1 MSEPHEPEPPGAE
14 RRRGRDRRQR
24 RERVRDPGQ
33 DRRQGDRRRP
43 GRVRRWVVRPAVW
56 GLLFL
61 VFLIAAAWFFLE
73 SAYAHRRAV
82 SLVIARA
89 QELLNR
95 KIEVGSIDYNLALL
109 SFELR
114 DVVVH
119 GPRPGAPAFAT
130 VPLVRVEFS
139 WRDLRQRILR
149 LEQIE
154 VVRPRVYLRFNP
166 DGTSNLPELRTR
178 KGAKRRF
185 EVQIGRILVQDG
197 VLDLDEHRL
206 PLALDAKAVWGRAI
220 GSAERDGEGPD
231 RIDAM
236 VAAQEVVATLPRA
249 RPYAFTASAKGSFV
263 PGRIRFTALRLAG
276 PDLKAR
282 AIGSYEWK
290 GKDRKLGLEVEADGW
305 AQLANRLGYAEQ
317 PLQGPVD
324 FRGRIDRAG
333 TNLSFSGKVRS
344 PRLTALGRVF
354 QDVEAGL
361 VGGREGLDLDI
372 ERAAYA
378 GGTVEG
384 LVSVD
389 YSGKAGEGRPVDLDL
404 TLAKLDLRTVVA
416 DQFGED
422 VPVVSDLAGSLGG
435 DLVYRFE
442 ANDPV
447 GGSGY
452 ADVHLDAVHRQNRL
466 PISGDAAV
474 SIESGVLAS
483 DDIRLTAPAQAVRG
497 GNFLFDMERGAGH
510 FDFQLDSRDVGPLA
524 PLLRGQVRPGE
535 EPPFWVPERGRG
547 EAAGRVVIENQR
559 FEATVRLNLDDVVSP
574 VVAADNVHGSLRYV
588 SAGPAA
594 VEDLRLEATAGG
606 GALIVT
612 GRVPLEEEGRPRRAP
627 QPLAL
632 AIDAH
637 QWPAPGIVAFLAPAL
652 KDAGIDGRVSG
663 RLDLGGTGDNL
674 NGRSDVEVV
683 DLRIGGVDV
692 GRLQSGISF
701 QGSRVQIDH
710 AVGQTPAGT
719 VLVSGSFDTESKAVD
734 LTVDAPE
741 LALAAPPLRDL
752 LGGNLGGVT
761 GQAAVAATI
770 GGTLDRPSGTAT
782 VRGTRLA
789 VAGRPL
795 GEAGEAQAG
804 ATWDGE
810 TLTASGSLLG
820 LATFEGGGR
829 LTMQDADLRFDIR
842 TDSLG
847 ELARIAS
854 PQPLPQFTGS
864 LSGSVGLASN
874 LEAGTWRAELILA
887 DLKTQYQGHTVAN
900 REPVVVELTPGLV
913 NIRSL
918 YLGEPGTDNELFASG
933 TIGLGAGSGEPAPL
947 NLRVQSTLSAAWA
960 EIALPAG
967 FDVEGFVDVLA
978 VVRGTVSDPRV
989 DGQGVIRDARFLVPE
1004 FANAFENVDGVILF
1018 NRDAVVLDNLRA
1030 DLGEGTVRATGSIDL
1045 PGPGQ
1050 PDVTYRLQV
1059 AAEGVSLR
1067 YPEPFLLRGDADL
1080 SLVANRQSRQIRGEV
1095 RLDRAYFLQDIQTET
1110 LQILL
1115 QALQRER
1122 LEVAETDEFLANT
1135 QLNVRVLGPNALRVT
1150 NNVAD
1155 LRGGLDLDI
1164 RGTLARPA
1172 VFGRVE
1178 ADPGGTLIYAD
1189 NEYEVERFLL
1199 TFTNPNRIDPVID
1212 LVARTEVRNYDIT
1225 LNLSGTLDRLNTQF
1239 TSDEGLAD
1247 LEVLALLFGGE
1258 ELDSR
1263 QALPRAPGER
1273 SEEDVRAQAFLA
1285 GQAASLVSKRVNTL
1299 FGFDRFRIDPQ
1310 TNETGGSLGG
1320 VRLTAGKS
1328 ISRDLF
1334 VTYSTNPASSEEYIL
1349 RIEWQVARNVVLV
1362 FTRNGKD
1369 DTYAV
1374 DAEWEKRY

>member
-1 MSEPHEPEPPGAE
+1 VSEPDEPGVPERDE
-14 RRRGRDRRQR
+14 RRQGRDRRSR
-24 RERVRDPGQ
+24 REEREAGQ
-33 DRRQGDRRRP
+33 ERRQRGDRRRP
-43 GRVRRWVVRPAVW
+43 GRMRRWVVRPAVW

-61 VFLIAAAWFFLE
+61 VLLVALAWFFLE

-95 KIEVGSIDYNLALL
+95 RIEVGGIEYNVALL
-109 SFELR
+109 SFELH

-119 GPRPGAPAFAT
+119 GPRPSDPAFAT

-178 KGAKRRF
+178 PGAKRRF

-206 PLALDAKAVWGRAI
+206 PLNLDARAVWGRAT
-220 GSAERDGEGPD
+220 GSAERGGEGPG

-236 VAAQEVVATLPRA
+236 FTAQEVVAILPHA
-249 RPYAFTASAKGSFV
+249 KPYAFTASAKGSFV
-263 PGRIRFTALRLAG
+263 PGHIRFTALRVAG

-282 AIGSYEWK
+282 AVGSYDWK
-290 GKDRKLGLEVEADGW
+290 GKDRRLGLEVTANGW

-333 TNLSFSGKVRS
+333 ETLSYSGTVRS
-344 PRLTALGRVF
+344 PRFTALGRVF
-354 QDVEAGL
+354 QDIEAGL
-361 VGGREGLDLDI
+361 VGGRDGLELDI

-384 LVSVD
+384 VVSVD
-389 YSGKAGEGRPVDLDL
+389 YGKAAEEGRPVDLDL
-404 TLAKLDLRTVVA
+404 SLAKLDLRTVVS
-416 DQFGED
+416 DQFGDD
-422 VPVVSDLAGSLGG
+422 VPVVSDLAGRLGG
-435 DLVYRFE
+435 DLVYHFE
-442 ANDPV
+442 AGDPI

-452 ADVHLDAVHRQNRL
+452 TDLHLDAVHRQNRL
-466 PISGDAAV
+466 PISGDASVA
-474 SIESGVLAS
+474 IERGVLSS
-483 DDIRLTAPAQAVRG
+483 DNIRLTAPSQDIRG
-497 GNFLFDMERGAGH
+497 TGFLFDMERGTGH
-510 FDFQLDSRDVGPLA
+510 FDFQLVSRDVGPLA
-524 PLLRGQVRPGE
+524 PLLRGDVKPGE
-535 EPPFWVPERGRG
+535 EPPFWVPSQGRG
-547 EAAGRVVIENQR
+547 EAAGSVAIENKR
-559 FEATVRLNLDDVVSP
+559 FDAAIRLNLQDVVSP
-574 VVAADNVHGSLRYV
+574 VVTADNVRGALRYI
-588 SAGPAA
+588 SAGPSA
-594 VEDLRLEATAGG
+594 VEDLRLEATARG

-612 GRVPLEEEGRPRRAP
+612 GRVPLEEEGRPRAP
-627 QPLAL
+627 GPLDL
-632 AIDAH
+632 AVDAH

-663 RLDLGGTGDNL
+663 RLDLGGTPDNL
-674 NGRSDVEVV
+674 NGRSDIEVA

-701 QGSRVQIDH
+701 QGSRVLIDH

-719 VLVSGSFDTESKAVD
+719 VLVSGSFDTESKAVN

-741 LALAAPPLRDL
+741 LSLAAQPFRDL
-752 LGGNLGGVT
+752 LGDVS
-761 GQAAVAATI
+761 GQASVAAVI
-770 GGTLDRPSGTAT
+770 GGTLDRPSGKAT

-795 GEAGEAQAG
+795 GQAGEAQAG

-820 LATFEGGGR
+820 LASFEGGGR
-829 LTMQDADLRFDIR
+829 LTPEAADLRFDIR
-842 TDSLG
+842 SDNLG
-847 ELARIAS
+847 ELARIVS
-854 PQPLPQFTGS
+854 PQPLPQLAGS
-864 LSGSVGLASN
+864 FSGSVGLTSN
-874 LEAGTWRAELILA
+874 FETGTYRAELVLA
-887 DLKTQYQGHTVAN
+887 DLRAEYQGHAVAN
-900 REPVVVELTPGLV
+900 REPVVVDLTSGRLE
-913 NIRSL
+913 IRSL

-933 TIGLGAGSGEPAPL
+933 TVGLGETLPL
-947 NLRVQSTLSAAWA
+947 DLRVQSTLSAAWA
-960 EIALPAG
+960 ELALPPG

-978 VVRGTVSDPRV
+978 VVRGTASDPRI
-989 DGQGVIRDARFLVPE
+989 DGQGVIRGARFLVPE
-1004 FANAFENVDGVILF
+1004 LSNAFENVEGVVLF
-1018 NRDAVVLDNLRA
+1018 NRDAIVLDNLRA
-1030 DLGEGTVRATGSIDL
+1030 DLGEGTIRATGSIDL
-1045 PGPGQ
+1045 PGPKQ
-1050 PDVTYRLQV
+1050 PEVTYRLQV

-1135 QLNVRVLGPNALRVT
+1135 QLNVRVTGPNALRVR

-1155 LRGGLDLDI
+1155 LRGKLDLDL
-1164 RGTLARPA
+1164 RGTLAAPV

-1178 ADPGGTLIYAD
+1178 AFPGGKLIYSD

-1212 LVARTEVRNYDIT
+1212 MVARTEVRNYDIT

-1247 LEVLALLFGGE
+1247 LEVLALLFSGE

-1273 SEEDVRAQAFLA
+1273 SQEQDVRAQSFLA

-1310 TNETGGSLGG
+1310 ANETGGSLGG
-1320 VRLTAGKS
+1320 VRLTAGKR

-1369 DTYAV
+1369 DTYAM

>member
-1 MSEPHEPEPPGAE
+1 VSEPEEPGLLEEADRRRRPDRRRRREEREPGQE
-14 RRRGRDRRQR
+14 RRRSGGSD
-24 RERVRDPGQ
+24 GS
-33 DRRQGDRRRP
+33 GDRRRP

-95 KIEVGSIDYNLALL
+95 KIEVGAIDYNLALL
-109 SFELR
+109 SFELH

-119 GPRPGAPAFAT
+119 GPRPSDPAFAT

-154 VVRPRVYLRFNP
+154 IVRPRVYLRFNP
-166 DGTSNLPELRTR
+166 DGTNNLPELRTR

-185 EVQIGRILVQDG
+185 EVQIGRILVQEG

-206 PLALDAKAVWGRAI
+206 PLNLDARAVWGRAT
-220 GSAERDGEGPD
+220 GSAERGGEGPG

-236 VAAQEVVATLPRA
+236 FTAQEVVTTLPHA
-249 RPYAFTASAKGSFV
+249 KPYKYTASAKGSFV
-263 PGRIRFTALRLAG
+263 PGLLRFTALRIAG
-276 PDLKAR
+276 PDLKAS
-282 AIGSYEWK
+282 ATGSYQWK
-290 GKDRKLGLEVEADGW
+290 GKDRRLGLEVTAEGW
-305 AQLANRLGYAEQ
+305 AQLANRLGYAAQ

-324 FRGRIDRAG
+324 FRGRIDRANETLSYSG
-333 TNLSFSGKVRS
+333 TVHS
-344 PRLTALGRVF
+344 PRFTALGRVF
-354 QDVEAGL
+354 QEIEAGL
-361 VGGREGLDLDI
+361 VGGRDGLELDI
-372 ERAAYA
+372 ERATYA

-384 LVSVD
+384 VVSVD
-389 YSGKAGEGRPVDLDL
+389 YSGKSPEEGRPVDLDL
-404 TLAKLDLRTVVA
+404 SLAKLDFRTVVT
-416 DQFGED
+416 DQFGEGL
-422 VPVVSDLAGSLGG
+422 PVVSDLSGRLGG
-435 DLVYRFE
+435 DLVYHFE
-442 ANDPV
+442 ANDPI

-452 ADVHLDAVHRQNRL
+452 ADVHLDAVHRLNRL
-466 PISGDAAV
+466 PISGDASVA
-474 SIESGVLAS
+474 IERGVLSS
-483 DDIRLTAPAQAVRG
+483 DNIRLTAPAQDVRG
-497 GNFLFDMERGAGH
+497 TNFLFDMERGAGH
-510 FDFQLDSRDVGPLA
+510 FDFQLASRDVGPLA
-524 PLLRGQVRPGE
+524 PLLRGEVKPGE
-535 EPPFWVPERGRG
+535 EPAFWVPDRGWG
-547 EAAGRVVIENQR
+547 EAAGSVAIQNKR
-559 FEATVRLNLDDVVSP
+559 FDAAIRLNLNDVVSP
-574 VVAADNVHGSLRYV
+574 VVAADNVHGALRY
-588 SAGPAA
+588 SPSA
-594 VEDLRLEATAGG
+594 VEDLRLEATANG

-612 GRVPLEEEGRPRRAP
+612 GRVPLEEEGRRAP
-627 QPLAL
+627 GPLAL

-652 KDAGIDGRVSG
+652 KDSGIDGRVSG
-663 RLDLGGTGDNL
+663 RLDLGGTPNNL
-674 NGRSDVEVV
+674 TGRSDIEVV

-701 QGSRVQIDH
+701 QGSRVMIDH
-710 AVGQTPAGT
+710 AVTQTPAGT
-719 VLVSGSFDTESKAVD
+719 VLVSGSFDTESKALD

-741 LALAAPPLRDL
+741 LSLAAQPFRDL
-752 LGGNLGGVT
+752 LGNVT
-761 GQAAVAATI
+761 GMASVAASI
-770 GGTLDRPSGTAT
+770 GGTLDKPSGTAS

-829 LTMQDADLRFDIR
+829 LTMQNADLKFDIR
-842 TDSLG
+842 SDSLG

-864 LSGSVGLASN
+864 FAGSVGLTSDF
-874 LEAGTWRAELILA
+874 EAGTWRSELVLA
-887 DLKTQYQGHTVAN
+887 DIRAQYQGHTVAN
-900 REPVVVELTPGLV
+900 REPVVVDLTPERLEV
-913 NIRSL
+913 RSL

-933 TIGLGAGSGEPAPL
+933 TMGLGETAPL
-947 NLRVQSTLSAAWA
+947 DLRIQSTLSAAWA
-960 EIALPAG
+960 ELALPPG
-967 FDVEGFVDVLA
+967 FDVDGFVDILA
-978 VVRGTVSDPRV
+978 VVRGTASDPHI
-989 DGQGVIRDARFLVPE
+989 DGQGVIRGARFLVPE
-1004 FANAFENVDGVILF
+1004 LSNAFENVEGVILF

-1030 DLGEGTVRATGSIDL
+1030 DLGEGTVRATGSIEL
-1045 PGPGQ
+1045 PGAGQ
-1050 PDVTYRLQV
+1050 PDITYRLQV

-1080 SLVANRQSRQIRGEV
+1080 TLTANRQSRQIRGEV

-1110 LQILL
+1110 LPILL

-1135 QLNVRVLGPNALRVT
+1135 QLSVRVIGPNALRVN

-1155 LRGGLDLDI
+1155 LRGKVDLDL
-1164 RGTLARPA
+1164 RGTLARPV
-1172 VFGRVE
+1172 VFGSVE
-1178 ADPGGTLIYAD
+1178 AFPGGKLIYSD

-1199 TFTNPNRIDPVID
+1199 TFTNANRIDPVID
-1212 LVARTEVRNYDIT
+1212 LVARTEVRSYDIT

-1258 ELDSR
+1258 ELSSQ

-1273 SEEDVRAQAFLA
+1273 STEEDIRAQSFLA

-1320 VRLTAGKS
+1320 VRLTAGKR
-1328 ISRDLF
+1328 ISRDVF

-1369 DTYAV
+1369 DTYAM

>member
-1 MSEPHEPEPPGAE
+1 MSEPDEPEAPERRKDGDRRRRSEKRGPDQE
-14 RRRGRDRRQR
+14 RRR
-24 RERVRDPGQ
+24 EE
-33 DRRQGDRRRP
+33 RRRP

-61 VFLIAAAWFFLE
+61 VLLAAAAWVFLE

-95 KIEVGSIDYNLALL
+95 KIEVGSVDYNFALL
-109 SFELR
+109 AFELH

-119 GPRPGAPAFAT
+119 GPRPGDPAFAT

-154 VVRPRVYLRFNP
+154 IVRPRVYLRFNP
-166 DGTSNLPELRTR
+166 DGTNNLPELRTR

-206 PLALDAKAVWGRAI
+206 PLNLDAKAVWGRAT
-220 GSAERDGEGPD
+220 GSAERGGEGPG

-236 VAAQEVVATLPRA
+236 VTAQEVVTTLPHA
-249 RPYAFTASAKGSFV
+249 KPYKYTASAKGSFV
-263 PGRIRFTALRLAG
+263 PGRIQFTALRIAG
-276 PDLKAR
+276 PDLKAQ
-282 AIGSYEWK
+282 ATGSYEWK
-290 GKDRKLGLEVEADGW
+290 GKDRRLGLEVTANGW
-305 AQLANRLGYAEQ
+305 AQLANRLGYAEL

-333 TNLSFSGKVRS
+333 ETLSYSGTVRS
-344 PRLTALGRVF
+344 PRFTALGRVF
-354 QDVEAGL
+354 QDIEAGL
-361 VGGREGLDLDI
+361 VGGRDGLELDV
-372 ERAAYA
+372 ERSVYA

-384 LVSVD
+384 LISVD
-389 YSGKAGEGRPVDLDL
+389 YGNKADTKGEGRPVDLDL
-404 TLAKLDLRTVVA
+404 SLGKLDFRKVIA
-416 DQFGED
+416 DQFGEGL
-422 VPVVSDLAGSLGG
+422 PVVSDLSGRVSG
-435 DLVYRFE
+435 DLVYHFE
-442 ANDPV
+442 AGDPIA
-447 GGSGY
+447 GSGY
-452 ADVHLDAVHRQNRL
+452 AEVHLDAVHRLNRL
-466 PISGDAAV
+466 PISGDASVA
-474 SIESGVLAS
+474 IEHGVLAS
-483 DDIRLTAPAQAVRG
+483 DNIRLTAPAQSVRG
-497 GNFLFDMERGAGH
+497 TNFLFDMERGAGH
-510 FDFQLDSRDVGPLA
+510 FDFQLASRDVGPLA
-524 PLLRGQVRPGE
+524 PLLRGEVKPGE
-535 EPPFWVPERGRG
+535 EPAFWVPDQGWG
-547 EAAGRVVIENQR
+547 EAAGTVAIENKR
-559 FEATVRLNLDDVVSP
+559 FDASIRLNLNEVASP
-574 VVAADNVHGSLRYV
+574 VVTADNVHGTLRYV
-588 SAGPAA
+588 SARPAA
-594 VEDLRLEATAGG
+594 VEDLRLEATADD
-606 GALIVT
+606 GALIIT
-612 GRVPLEEEGRPRRAP
+612 GRVPLEEEGRPAP
-627 QPLAL
+627 GPLAL
-632 AIDAH
+632 SVDAH
-637 QWPAPGIVAFLAPAL
+637 QWPSPGIVAFLAPAL

-663 RLDLGGTGDNL
+663 RLDLSGTPDNL
-674 NGRSDVEVV
+674 TGRTDIEMM
-683 DLRIGGVDV
+683 DLRIAGVDL

-701 QGSRVQIDH
+701 QGSRVMIDH

-719 VLVSGSFDTESKAVD
+719 VLVSGSFDTESKALD

-741 LALAAPPLRDL
+741 LSLAAQPFRDL
-752 LGGNLGGVT
+752 LGDLDVT

-770 GGTLDRPSGTAT
+770 GGTLDKPSGTAS

-795 GEAGEAQAG
+795 GQAGEAQAG
-804 ATWDGE
+804 AAWDGE

-829 LTMQDADLRFDIR
+829 LTTENADLKFDLR
-842 TDSLG
+842 SDSLG
-847 ELARIAS
+847 ELAGIAA
-854 PQPLPQFTGS
+854 PQPLPGLTGS
-864 LSGSVGLASN
+864 LSGSVGLVSDFG
-874 LEAGTWRAELILA
+874 AGTWRAELALS
-887 DLKTQYQGHTVAN
+887 DLRAQYQGHSIAN
-900 REPVVVELTPGLV
+900 REPVVVELTPGRVEL
-913 NIRSL
+913 RSL
-918 YLGEPGTDNELFASG
+918 YLGEPGTENELFATG
-933 TIGLGAGSGEPAPL
+933 TIGLGAKPGDTSPL
-947 NLRVQSTLSAAWA
+947 DLRVQSTLSAAWA
-960 EIALPAG
+960 ELALPPG
-967 FDVEGFVDVLA
+967 FDVDGSVDVLA

-989 DGQGVIRDARFLVPE
+989 DGQGVIRGARFLVPE
-1004 FANAFENVDGVILF
+1004 LSNAFENVQGVVLF

-1045 PGPGQ
+1045 PGPDR

-1067 YPEPFLLRGDADL
+1067 YPEPFILRGDADL
-1080 SLVANRQSRQIRGEV
+1080 SLVASSQSRQIRGEV

-1122 LEVAETDEFLANT
+1122 LEVAETDELLANT
-1135 QLNVRVLGPNALRVT
+1135 QLSVRILGPNALRVR

-1155 LRGGLDLDI
+1155 LRGKIDLDL
-1164 RGTLARPA
+1164 RGTLAAPV
-1172 VFGRVE
+1172 VFGTVE
-1178 ADPGGTLIYAD
+1178 AFPGGKLVYSD
-1189 NEYEVERFLL
+1189 NDYEVERFLL
-1199 TFTNPNRIDPVID
+1199 TFNNLNRIDPTID

-1258 ELDSR
+1258 ELSS
-1263 QALPRAPGER
+1263 QQVLPRAPGER
-1273 SEEDVRAQAFLA
+1273 SQEQDVGAQSFLA

-1320 VRLTAGKS
+1320 VRLTAGKR
-1328 ISRDLF
+1328 ISRDVF

>member
-1 MSEPHEPEPPGAE
+1 VSEPDERRERPDRRSRREEREAGQE
-14 RRRGRDRRQR
+14 RRR
-24 RERVRDPGQ
+24 E
-33 DRRQGDRRRP
+33 DRRRP

-119 GPRPGAPAFAT
+119 GPRPSDPAFAT

-166 DGTSNLPELRTR
+166 DGTNNLPELRTR

-185 EVQIGRILVQDG
+185 EVQIGRILLQEG

-206 PLALDAKAVWGRAI
+206 PLNLDARAVWGRAT
-220 GSAERDGEGPD
+220 GSAERDGEGPG

-236 VAAQEVVATLPRA
+236 VTAQEVVATLPRA
-249 RPYAFTASAKGSFV
+249 KPYAFTASVKGSFE
-263 PGRIRFTALRLAG
+263 PGRIRFSALRIAG

-282 AIGSYEWK
+282 AIGSYQWK
-290 GKDRKLGLEVEADGW
+290 GKDRRLGLEVTADGW

-333 TNLSFSGKVRS
+333 DVLSYSGTVHS
-344 PRLTALGRVF
+344 PRFTALGRVF
-354 QDVEAGL
+354 QDIEAGL
-361 VGGREGLDLDI
+361 VGGRDGLELDI

-384 LVSVD
+384 VVSVD
-389 YSGKAGEGRPVDLDL
+389 YGGKTPEEGRPVDLDL
-404 TLAKLDLRTVVA
+404 SLAKLDLRTVVS
-416 DQFGED
+416 DQFGDD
-422 VPVVSDLAGSLGG
+422 VPVVSDMAGKLGG
-435 DLVYRFE
+435 DVVYHFE
-442 ANDPV
+442 ASDPI

-452 ADVHLDAVHRQNRL
+452 ADVHLEAVHRLNRL
-466 PISGDAAV
+466 PISGDASVA
-474 SIESGVLAS
+474 IERGVLSS
-483 DDIRLTAPAQAVRG
+483 DNIRLTAPSQTVRG
-497 GNFLFDMERGAGH
+497 TNFLFDMERGTGH
-510 FDFQLDSRDVGPLA
+510 FDFQLASRDVGPLA
-524 PLLRGQVRPGE
+524 PLLRGEVTPGE
-535 EPPFWVPERGRG
+535 EPAFWVPDRGWG
-547 EAAGRVVIENQR
+547 EAAGRVAIENKR
-559 FEATVRLNLDDVVSP
+559 FDAAIRINLNDVVSP
-574 VVAADNVHGSLRYV
+574 VIAADNVHGALRYTP
-588 SAGPAA
+588 SA
-594 VEDLRLEATAGG
+594 VEDLRLEATANG

-612 GRVPLEEEGRPRRAP
+612 GRVPLEEEGRPRRTP
-627 QPLAL
+627 EPLIL
-632 AIDAH
+632 AVDAH

-663 RLDLGGTGDNL
+663 RLDLGGTSDNL
-674 NGRSDVEVV
+674 NGRSDIEVA
-683 DLRIGGVDV
+683 DLRIAGVDV

-701 QGSRVQIDH
+701 QGSRVLIDH

-719 VLVSGSFDTESKAVD
+719 VLLSGSFDTESKAVD

-741 LALAAPPLRDL
+741 LSLAAQPFRDL
-752 LGGNLGGVT
+752 LGGVGDIS
-761 GQAAVAATI
+761 GQASVAAVI

-782 VRGTRLA
+782 VRGTNLA
-789 VAGRPL
+789 VAGRAL
-795 GEAGEAQAG
+795 GEAGETQAG

-810 TLTASGSLLG
+810 TLTASGSILG
-820 LATFEGGGR
+820 LATFEGGGP
-829 LTMQDADLRFDIR
+829 LTLQAADLRFNIR
-842 TDSLG
+842 SDKLG
-847 ELARIAS
+847 ALARIAS
-854 PQPLPQFTGS
+854 SQPLPEFAGS
-864 LSGSVGLASN
+864 LSGSIGLASN
-874 LEAGTWRAELILA
+874 FEAGTWRAELVLA
-887 DLKTQYQGHTVAN
+887 ELKAQYQGHTIAN
-900 REPVVVELTPGLV
+900 REPVVLDLTPGRLDV
-913 NIRSL
+913 RSF
-918 YLGEPGTDNELFASG
+918 YLGEPETDNEVFVSGIVGLDEASA
-933 TIGLGAGSGEPAPL
+933 LD
-947 NLRVQSTLSAAWA
+947 LRIQSTLSAVWA
-960 EIALPAG
+960 ELALPPG

-978 VVRGTVSDPRV
+978 VVRGTVSDPRI

-1004 FANAFENVDGVILF
+1004 LSNAFENVEGVILF

-1045 PGPGQ
+1045 PGPNQ
-1050 PDVTYRLQV
+1050 PEVTYRLQV
-1059 AAEGVSLR
+1059 AADGVSLR

-1080 SLVANRQSRQIRGEV
+1080 TLVANRQSRQIRGEV

-1115 QALQRER
+1115 QALQRSR

-1135 QLNVRVLGPNALRVT
+1135 QLNVRVTGPNALRVR

-1155 LRGGLDLDI
+1155 LRGNVDLDV
-1164 RGTLARPA
+1164 RGTLAAPA

-1178 ADPGGTLIYAD
+1178 ADPGGKLIYAD

-1212 LVARTEVRNYDIT
+1212 MVARTEVRSYDIT

-1258 ELDSR
+1258 ELNSR
-1263 QALPRAPGER
+1263 QVLPRAPGVR
-1273 SEEDVRAQAFLA
+1273 SPEQDVRAQSFLA

-1310 TNETGGSLGG
+1310 ANEAGSSLGG
-1320 VRLTAGKS
+1320 VRLTAGKR

-1369 DTYAV
+1369 DTYAM

>member
-1 MSEPHEPEPPGAE
+1 MSEPHEPEPPGAPGE
-14 RRRGRDRRQR
+14 RRQR
-24 RERVRDPGQ
+24 RERRQRQEKVREE
-33 DRRQGDRRRP
+33 RRQGERRRP

-61 VFLIAAAWFFLE
+61 VFLVAAAWFFLE

-95 KIEVGSIDYNLALL
+95 KIEVGSIDYNVALL

-119 GPRPGAPAFAT
+119 GPRPGDPAFAT

-166 DGTSNLPELRTR
+166 DGTNNLPELRSR

-206 PLALDAKAVWGRAI
+206 PLTLDAKAVWGRAT
-220 GSAERDGEGPD
+220 GSAERGGEGPG

-236 VAAQEVVATLPRA
+236 VTAQEVVTTLPHA
-249 RPYAFTASAKGSFV
+249 KPYAFTASAKGSFV
-263 PGRIRFTALRLAG
+263 PGRIQFTALRIAG

-282 AIGSYEWK
+282 AIGSYQWK
-290 GKDRKLGLEVEADGW
+290 GKDRRLGLDVEADGW
-305 AQLANRLGYAEQ
+305 AQLANRLGYAQQ

-324 FRGRIDRAG
+324 FRGRIERTNETLSYSG
-333 TNLSFSGKVRS
+333 TVRS
-344 PRLTALGRVF
+344 PRFTALGRVF
-354 QDVEAGL
+354 QDIEAGL
-361 VGGREGLDLDI
+361 VGGREGLELDI

-384 LVSVD
+384 VVSVD
-389 YSGKAGEGRPVDLDL
+389 YSNKAGEGRPVDLDL
-404 TLAKLDLRTVVA
+404 TLAKLDFRTVVS
-416 DQFGED
+416 DQFGD
-422 VPVVSDLAGSLGG
+422 DLPVVGDLSGALGG
-435 DLVYRFE
+435 DLVYHFE
-442 ANDPV
+442 ASEPIR
-447 GGSGY
+447 GSGY
-452 ADVHLDAVHRQNRL
+452 ADIHLDAVHRLNRL
-466 PISGDAAV
+466 PISGDA
-474 SIESGVLAS
+474 SIAIERGVLSS
-483 DDIRLTAPAQAVRG
+483 DNIRLTAPAQTVRG
-497 GNFLFDMERGAGH
+497 TNFLFDMERGAGH
-510 FDFQLDSRDVGPLA
+510 FDFQLASRDVGPLA
-524 PLLRGQVRPGE
+524 PLLRGDVKPGE
-535 EPPFWVPERGRG
+535 EPPFWVPDQGWG
-547 EAAGRVVIENQR
+547 EAAGSVAIANQR
-559 FEATVRLNLDDVVSP
+559 FEAAIRLNLNNVVSP
-574 VVAADNVHGSLRYV
+574 VVTADNVHGSLKYSP
-588 SAGPAA
+588 SA
-594 VEDLRLEATAGG
+594 VDDLRLEATAGG

-612 GRVPLEEEGRPRRAP
+612 GRVPLEEEGRRRAP
-627 QPLAL
+627 EPLAL

-652 KDAGIDGRVSG
+652 KDAGIDGLVSG
-663 RLDLGGTGDNL
+663 QLDLGGMPDNL
-674 NGRSDVEVV
+674 TGRSDVEVAN
-683 DLRIGGVDV
+683 LRIGGPPGITL
-692 GRLQSGISF
+692 GRLRSGISF
-701 QGSRVQIDH
+701 QGSRVLIDH

-741 LALAAPPLRDL
+741 LSLAAEPFQDL
-752 LGGNLGGVT
+752 LGNVT
-761 GQAAVAATI
+761 GQASVAATI

-820 LATFEGGGR
+820 LATFDGGGR
-829 LTMQDADLRFDIR
+829 LTMQEADLKLNIR

-874 LEAGTWRAELILA
+874 FETGSWRAELVLA
-887 DLKTQYQGHTVAN
+887 ELQAQYQGHTVAN
-900 REPVVVELTPGLV
+900 REPVIVEMTPELV
-913 NIRSL
+913 NVRSL

-933 TIGLGAGSGEPAPL
+933 TVGLGPKSGDPAPL
-947 NLRVQSTLSAAWA
+947 DLRIQSTLSAAWA
-960 EIALPAG
+960 ELALPPG
-967 FDVEGFVDVLA
+967 FDVDGYVDVLA
-978 VVRGTVSDPRV
+978 AVRGTVSDPRI
-989 DGQGVIRDARFLVPE
+989 DGQGVIRDGRLLVPE
-1004 FANAFENVDGVILF
+1004 FANAFENVEGIVLF
-1018 NRDAVVLDNLRA
+1018 NRDAVVLDGLRA
-1030 DLGEGTVRATGSIDL
+1030 DLGEGTLQATGSIDL
-1045 PGPGQ
+1045 PGADQ
-1050 PDVTYRLQV
+1050 PEATYRLQV
-1059 AAEGVSLR
+1059 AARGVSLR
-1067 YPEPFLLRGDADL
+1067 YPEPFILRGDADL

-1135 QLNVRVLGPNALRVT
+1135 QLNVRVIGPNALRVR

-1155 LRGGLDLDI
+1155 LRGKIDLDI
-1164 RGTLARPA
+1164 RGTLAAPV
-1172 VFGRVE
+1172 VFRQVE
-1178 ADPGGTLIYAD
+1178 IFPGGKLIYAD
-1189 NEYEVERFLL
+1189 NEYEVERFLI

-1273 SEEDVRAQAFLA
+1273 SSEEDLRAQSFLA

-1320 VRLTAGKS
+1320 VRLTAGKR
-1328 ISRDLF
+1328 ISRDVF

-1362 FTRNGKD
+1362 FTRSGKD

>member
-1 MSEPHEPEPPGAE
+1 VSEPDEPGVLEEAE
-14 RRRGRDRRQR
+14 RRQRPDRRRR
-24 RERVRDPGQ
+24 REEREPGQ
-33 DRRQGDRRRP
+33 ERRRDDRRRP

-95 KIEVGSIDYNLALL
+95 KIEVGAIDYNLALL

-119 GPRPGAPAFAT
+119 GPRPADPAFAT

-166 DGTSNLPELRTR
+166 DGTNNLPELRTR

-206 PLALDAKAVWGRAI
+206 PLNLDAKAVWGRAT
-220 GSAERDGEGPD
+220 GSAERGGEGPG

-236 VAAQEVVATLPRA
+236 VTAQEVVTTLPHA
-249 RPYAFTASAKGSFV
+249 KPYKYTASAKGSFV
-263 PGRIRFTALRLAG
+263 PGLLRFTALRIAG
-276 PDLKAR
+276 PDLKAS
-282 AIGSYEWK
+282 ATGSYQWK
-290 GKDRKLGLEVEADGW
+290 GKDRRLGLEVTAEGW
-305 AQLANRLGYAEQ
+305 AQLANRLGYAQQ

-324 FRGRIDRAG
+324 FRGRIDRANETLSYSG
-333 TNLSFSGKVRS
+333 TVHS
-344 PRLTALGRVF
+344 PRFTALGRVF
-354 QDVEAGL
+354 QDIEAGL
-361 VGGREGLDLDI
+361 VGGRDGLELDI
-372 ERAAYA
+372 ERATYA

-389 YSGKAGEGRPVDLDL
+389 YGGKAGGKAPEEGRPVDLDL
-404 TLAKLDLRTVVA
+404 SLAKLDFRTVVS
-416 DQFGED
+416 DQFGEGL
-422 VPVVSDLAGSLGG
+422 PVVSDLSGRLGG
-435 DLVYRFE
+435 DLVYHFE
-442 ANDPV
+442 ASNPI

-452 ADVHLDAVHRQNRL
+452 ADVHLDAVHRLNRL
-466 PISGDAAV
+466 PISGDASVA
-474 SIESGVLAS
+474 IERGVLSS
-483 DDIRLTAPAQAVRG
+483 DNIRLTAPAQNVRG
-497 GNFLFDMERGAGH
+497 TNFLFDMERGAGH
-510 FDFQLDSRDVGPLA
+510 FDFQLASRDVGPLA
-524 PLLRGQVRPGE
+524 PLLRGEVKPGE
-535 EPPFWVPERGRG
+535 EPAFWVPDRGWG
-547 EAAGRVVIENQR
+547 EAAGSVAIENKR
-559 FEATVRLNLDDVVSP
+559 FDAAIRLNLNDVVSP
-574 VVAADNVHGSLRYV
+574 VVEADHVHGALRYI
-588 SAGPAA
+588 SAAPSA
-594 VEDLRLEATAGG
+594 VEDLRLEATANG
-606 GALIVT
+606 GALIIT
-612 GRVPLEEEGRPRRAP
+612 GRVPLEEEGRPAP
-627 QPLAL
+627 GPLTL

-663 RLDLGGTGDNL
+663 RLDLGGTPNNL
-674 NGRSDVEVV
+674 TGRSDIEVV
-683 DLRIGGVDV
+683 DLRIAGVDV

-701 QGSRVQIDH
+701 QGSRVMIDH

-719 VLVSGSFDTESKAVD
+719 VLVSGSFDTESKALD

-741 LALAAPPLRDL
+741 LSLAAQPFRDL
-752 LGGNLGGVT
+752 LGDLGGVT
-761 GQAAVAATI
+761 GQASVAASI
-770 GGTLDRPSGTAT
+770 GGTLDKPSGTAS

-795 GEAGEAQAG
+795 GQAGEAQAG
-804 ATWDGE
+804 AMWDGE

-820 LATFEGGGR
+820 LATFEGGGK
-829 LTMQDADLRFDIR
+829 LTMQDADLKFDIR
-842 TDSLG
+842 SDSLG

-854 PQPLPQFTGS
+854 PQPLPQFAGS
-864 LSGSVGLASN
+864 FSGSVGLTSN
-874 LEAGTWRAELILA
+874 FEAGTWRAELVLA
-887 DLKTQYQGHTVAN
+887 DIRAQSQDHTIAN
-900 REPVVVELTPGLV
+900 REPVVVDLTPDRLDV
-913 NIRSL
+913 RSL

-933 TIGLGAGSGEPAPL
+933 TVGLGDTSPL
-947 NLRVQSTLSAAWA
+947 NLRIQSTLSAAWA
-960 EIALPAG
+960 ELALPPG
-967 FDVEGFVDVLA
+967 FDIDGFVDILA
-978 VVRGTVSDPRV
+978 VVRGTASDPRI

-1004 FANAFENVDGVILF
+1004 LSNAFENVEGVILF

-1080 SLVANRQSRQIRGEV
+1080 SLTANRQSRQIRGEV

-1110 LQILL
+1110 LPILL

-1135 QLNVRVLGPNALRVT
+1135 QLSVRVIGPNALRVS

-1155 LRGGLDLDI
+1155 LRGKVDLDL
-1164 RGTLARPA
+1164 RGTLARPV
-1172 VFGRVE
+1172 VFGSVE
-1178 ADPGGTLIYAD
+1178 AFPGGKLVYSD

-1212 LVARTEVRNYDIT
+1212 LVARTQVRSYDIT

-1258 ELDSR
+1258 ELNS
-1263 QALPRAPGER
+1263 QQVLPRAPGER
-1273 SEEDVRAQAFLA
+1273 STEEDIRAQSFLA

-1320 VRLTAGKS
+1320 VRLTAGKR
-1328 ISRDLF
+1328 ISRDVF

-1369 DTYAV
+1369 DTYAM

>member
-1 MSEPHEPEPPGAE
+1 MSEPDEPGVAEGKERRQRPDRRSRREEREPGQE
-14 RRRGRDRRQR
+14 RRRS
-24 RERVRDPGQ
+24 
-33 DRRQGDRRRP
+33 GDRRRP
-43 GRVRRWVVRPAVW
+43 GRMRRWVVRPAVW

-61 VFLIAAAWFFLE
+61 VFLVAAAWFFLE

-95 KIEVGSIDYNLALL
+95 RIEVGSIEYNLALL
-109 SFELR
+109 SFELH

-119 GPRPGAPAFAT
+119 GPRPGDPAFAT

-139 WRDLRQRILR
+139 WRDLQQRILR

-154 VVRPRVYLRFNP
+154 IVRPRIYLRFNP
-166 DGTSNLPELRTR
+166 DGTNNLPELRTR

-185 EVQIGRILVQDG
+185 EVQIGRILLQDG

-206 PLALDAKAVWGRAI
+206 PLNLDARAVWGRAT
-220 GSAERDGEGPD
+220 GAAERGGEGPG

-236 VAAQEVVATLPRA
+236 VTAQEVVTTLPHA
-249 RPYAFTASAKGSFV
+249 KPYKYTASAKGSFV
-263 PGRIRFTALRLAG
+263 PGLLRFTALRIAG

-282 AIGSYEWK
+282 ATGSYQWK
-290 GKDRKLGLEVEADGW
+290 GKDRRLGLEVTAEGW
-305 AQLANRLGYAEQ
+305 AQLANRLGYAQQ

-324 FRGRIDRAG
+324 FRGRIDRTNETLSYSG
-333 TNLSFSGKVRS
+333 TVHS
-344 PRLTALGRVF
+344 PRFTALGRVF
-354 QDVEAGL
+354 QDIDAGL
-361 VGGREGLDLDI
+361 VGGRDGLELDI
-372 ERAAYA
+372 ERAVYA

-384 LVSVD
+384 VVSVD
-389 YSGKAGEGRPVDLDL
+389 YSGKAPEEGRPVDLDL
-404 TLAKLDLRTVVA
+404 SLAKLDFRTVVS
-416 DQFGED
+416 DQFGEGL
-422 VPVVSDLAGSLGG
+422 PIVSDLSGRLGG
-435 DLVYRFE
+435 DLVYHFE
-442 ANDPV
+442 ASDPI

-452 ADVHLDAVHRQNRL
+452 ADVHLDAVHRLNRL
-466 PISGDAAV
+466 AISGDASVA
-474 SIESGVLAS
+474 IERGVLSS
-483 DDIRLTAPAQAVRG
+483 DNIRLTAPAQSVRG
-497 GNFLFDMERGAGH
+497 TNFLFDMERGAGH
-510 FDFQLDSRDVGPLA
+510 FDFQLASRDVGPLA
-524 PLLRGQVRPGE
+524 PLLRGEVKPGE
-535 EPPFWVPERGRG
+535 EPAFWVPDQGWG
-547 EAAGRVVIENQR
+547 EAAGRVAIENKR
-559 FEATVRLNLDDVVSP
+559 FEAAIRLNLNDVVSP
-574 VVAADNVHGSLRYV
+574 VVAADHVHGALRYV
-588 SAGPAA
+588 SSGPAA
-594 VEDLRLEATAGG
+594 VEDLRLEATADD

-612 GRVPLEEEGRPRRAP
+612 GRVPLEEEGRRSAP
-627 QPLAL
+627 GPLAL
-632 AIDAH
+632 SVDAH

-652 KDAGIDGRVSG
+652 EDAGIDGRVSG
-663 RLDLGGTGDNL
+663 HLDLDGTPDNL
-674 NGRSDVEVV
+674 TGRSDVDVV

-701 QGSRVQIDH
+701 QGSRVMIDH
-710 AVGQTPAGT
+710 AITQTPAGT
-719 VLVSGSFDTESKAVD
+719 VLVSGSFDTESKALD

-741 LALAAPPLRDL
+741 LSLAAQPFHDL
-752 LGGNLGGVT
+752 LGNIT
-761 GQAAVAATI
+761 GQASVAATI
-770 GGTLDRPSGTAT
+770 GGTLDKPSGTAS

-829 LTMQDADLRFDIR
+829 LTLENADLKFDIR
-842 TDSLG
+842 SDNLG

-854 PQPLPQFTGS
+854 PQPLPQFTGA
-864 LSGSVGLASN
+864 LAGTIGLTSDFD
-874 LEAGTWRAELILA
+874 AGTWRAELVLA
-887 DLKTQYQGHTVAN
+887 DLHAQYQGHTVAN
-900 REPVVVELTPGLV
+900 REPVVLDLTPARLEV
-913 NIRSL
+913 RSF

-933 TIGLGAGSGEPAPL
+933 TVGIGEQAGEPSPL
-947 NLRVQSTLSAAWA
+947 DLRVQSTLSAAWA
-960 EIALPAG
+960 ELALPPG
-967 FDVEGFVDVLA
+967 FDVDGFVDVLA
-978 VVRGTVSDPRV
+978 VVRGTVADPRI
-989 DGQGVIRDARFLVPE
+989 DGQGVIRGARLLVPD
-1004 FANAFENVDGVILF
+1004 FPNAFENVEGVILF
-1018 NRDAVVLDNLRA
+1018 NRDAVVLDNLRG

-1045 PGPGQ
+1045 PGPDQ
-1050 PDVTYRLQV
+1050 PEVTYRLQV

-1080 SLVANRQSRQIRGEV
+1080 SLTANSQSRQIRGEV

-1135 QLNVRVLGPNALRVT
+1135 QLSVRILGPNALRVR

-1155 LRGGLDLDI
+1155 LRGKVDLDL
-1164 RGTLARPA
+1164 RGTLAAPV

-1178 ADPGGTLIYAD
+1178 AFPGGKLIYND

-1199 TFTNPNRIDPVID
+1199 TFTNPNRIDPTID
-1212 LVARTEVRNYDIT
+1212 LVARTEVRSYDIT

-1258 ELDSR
+1258 ELSS
-1263 QALPRAPGER
+1263 QQVLPRAPGER
-1273 SEEDVRAQAFLA
+1273 SAEEDLRAQSFLA

-1320 VRLTAGKS
+1320 VRLTVGKR
-1328 ISRDLF
+1328 ISRDVF
-1334 VTYSTNPASSEEYIL
+1334 VTYSTNPAASEEYIL
-1349 RIEWQVARNVVLV
+1349 RIEWQVARNVVLI

-1369 DTYAV
+1369 ETYAM